1 MNAPKQ
7 ILKLI
12 IVFFLADAFG
22 QVNTSTGTQLGQTGG
37 VEKVG
42 GPVSAPGSVYAPS
55 PEYSPEARKA
65 KYEGTCVLWLIVDT
79 DGHPH
84 NIRVARTVGYGLDEK
99 AIEAVKQWKFKP
111 AMKDGRPVAVQINVE
126 VHFRLYD
133 KPGTNPNPQIDAH
146 PSQQDKRSAFTEAQL
161 AMLAAQWSKKTPYT
175 QEQLTDLRSKCTPY
189 IDTRIEDLESN
200 RVPLPPHECRGVLA
214 WMRNLRVESLY
225 VSEKS
230 SQ

>member
-1 MNAPKQ
+1 MNALKQ

-12 IVFFLADAFG
+12 VVFVLADAFG
-22 QVNTSTGTQLGQTGG
+22 QVNTGAGTQVNQIGG
-37 VEKVG
+37 IERVG
-42 GPVSAPGSVYAPS
+42 GPVTAPGSVYAPA

-65 KYEGTCVLWLIVDT
+65 KFEGTCVLWLIVDT

-111 AMKDGRPVAVQINVE
+111 AIKDGRPVAVQINVE

-133 KPGTNPNPQIDAH
+133 KPGTNPSPQIDAH
-146 PSQQDKRSAFTEAQL
+146 PTQKDKTSVYTEEQL
-161 AMLAAQWSKKTPYT
+161 TMLSAQWSKGTPYS
-175 QEQLTDLRSKCTPY
+175 QEQLTDLRAKCTPY
-189 IDTRIEDLESN
+189 IITKIEDLESN
-200 RVPLPPHECRGVLA
+200 RAPLPPHECSGVLA

-225 VSEKS
+225 VSEKP

>member
-1 MNAPKQ
+1 LNAPKQ

-22 QVNTSTGTQLGQTGG
+22 QVNTSAGTQVGQTGG

-42 GPVSAPGSVYAPS
+42 GPVSAPGSVYAPA

-84 NIRVARTVGYGLDEK
+84 NIRVAHAVGYGLDEK
-99 AIEAVKQWKFKP
+99 AIEAVKRWKFKP

-126 VHFRLYD
+126 VRFRLYD
-133 KPGTNPNPQIDAH
+133 KPGTNPNSQIDAH
-146 PSQQDKRSAFTEAQL
+146 PSQKDKTSAFTEAQL
-161 AMLAAQWSKKTPYT
+161 TMLSAQWSKKTPYS
-175 QEQLTDLRSKCTPY
+175 QEKLTELRAKCTPY
-189 IDTRIEDLESN
+189 INTKIEDLESN
-200 RVPLPPHECRGVLA
+200 RVPLPPHECSGVLA
-214 WMRNLRVESLY
+214 WMRNLRVKSLY
-225 VSEKS
+225 VSEKH